1 MHLVK
6 LALPAFGMALMT
18 ISFAAAASAGNVANG
33 KALFS
38 RCAACHTA
46 GKGGPNGLGPNLY
59 GVVGRK
65 AGSKKDFSYSAAMKN
80 SGIVWTNQKLD
91 AYIAHPADVVPG
103 NRMAFAGIPDA
114 KQRADLI
121 AWLDTL
127 K

>member
-1 MHLVK
+1 MPMSKFAPVALGIGLTFS
-6 LALPAFGMALMT
+6 LASL
-18 ISFAAAASAGNVANG
+18 ASAADVANG
-33 KALFS
+33 KTLFS

-46 GKGGPNGLGPNLY
+46 DKGGSNGLGPNLY

-65 AGSKKDFSYSAAMKN
+65 AGSKKNFSYSSTMKN
-80 SGIVWTNQKLD
+80 SGIVWSNPKLD
-91 AYIAHPADVVPG
+91 AYLAHPAGVVPG
-103 NRMAFAGIPDA
+103 NRMAFAGLPDP

>member
-1 MHLVK
+1 MPVTK
-6 LALPAFGMALMT
+6 LALAAFGMALAV
-18 ISFAAAASAGNVANG
+18 SFAGIATAANVTNG

-46 GKGGPNGLGPNLY
+46 DKGGPNGLGPNLY

-80 SGIVWTNQKLD
+80 SGIVWTSQKLD

-103 NRMAFAGIPDA
+103 NRMAFVGLPDER
-114 KQRADLI
+114 QRADLI